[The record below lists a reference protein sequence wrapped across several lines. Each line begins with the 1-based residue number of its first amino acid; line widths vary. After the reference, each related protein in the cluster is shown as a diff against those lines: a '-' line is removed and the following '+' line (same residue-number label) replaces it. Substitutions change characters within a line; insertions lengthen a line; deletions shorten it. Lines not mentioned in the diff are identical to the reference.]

1 MASSPQGIPDIFTLD
16 ERKLQTSESSDK
28 QELYL
33 LQWLAHVE
41 RECKT
46 IDLVHAHPP
55 FGTLLILYHHNNHHS
70 LLFSRTS

>member
-1 MASSPQGIPDIFTLD
+1 MAASPQGIPDIFTLD

-46 IDLVHAHPP
+46 IDLVLA
-55 FGTLLILYHHNNHHS
+55 TLWSCFVLYH
-70 LLFSRTS
+70 